1 MQGLDAF
8 FSDCTVFRLLLCLS
22 YSRCSILSGRGAA
35 LDEESLTHAV
45 FDYYVQLAACTLFRN
60 AGRVHYCKVLV
71 RSGSTATV
79 AGAPGVR
86 DVSYR
91 SLEHE

>member
-45 FDYYVQLAACTLFRN
+45 FDYYVQQAACTLFRN
-60 AGRVHYCKVLV
+60 AVQYCKVLV
-71 RSGSTATV
+71 RSSSTATE